1 MSWLNDRQYNIEK
14 LALEY
19 NKTLINEMKS
29 ACFPH
34 PPRGYSRSDLLPA
47 YLFALKRYYE
57 SLKREN
63 QKKLVINLHDRNYKR
78 FITKVINIFYAI
90 AIVKRQEKLNSE
102 NDIRPVD
109 PPMIVRREPFKYG
122 RFSLKV

>member
-1 MSWLNDRQYNIEK
+1 MSWLNNRQYDIEK

-29 ACFPH
+29 TCFPH
-34 PPRGYSRSDLLPA
+34 PPRGYSRSDLLPT

-57 SLKREN
+57 CLKREN
-63 QKKLVINLHDRNYKR
+63 QKKLVINLHDRSYKR

-102 NDIRPVD
+102 NDIQPVD
-109 PPMIVRREPFKYG
+109 PPMIARREPFKYG